1 MKKIIFVLAVLGAA
15 LACKKNS
22 SPKKIER
29 LIVGE
34 SWKIRKW
41 IDNNVNYRDV
51 FKNYVYTANKE
62 KEFISAGP
70 DSIVRGSWDTQ
81 DRKNPAVFII
91 NLPVTVKDSSLGDD
105 WNMVFLSKDE
115 FRLERVNEQKHPND
129 ELIFKK
135 L

>member
-22 SPKKIER
+22 SPKKIDR

-34 SWKIRKW
+34 SWKIGKW
-41 IDNNVNYRDV
+41 IDNNVNYTDV

-70 DSIVRGSWDTQ
+70 DSIVRGSWDAQ

-91 NLPVTVKDSSLGDD
+91 NLPATVKDSSLGDD